1 MGQLTC
7 DDKSGRHSDTTFRT
21 WIVFGIVVIYFLALG
36 VQSIFWADKLH
47 PLQFEILTYLLW
59 FYGIVGGFYLGKR
72 VNEALGSKGKIIAGM
87 LEGTELGKYK
97 SKTTVG
103 VKKL

>member
-7 DDKSGRHSDTTFRT
+7 DDKSGKHSDTTFRT
-21 WIVFGIVVIYFLALG
+21 WIVFGLVVLYFISIG
-36 VQSIFWADKLH
+36 IQSIFWSGNLH

-87 LEGTELGKYK
+87 LEGTDLGKFK
-97 SKTTVG
+97 SKKTVESR
-103 VKKL
+103 KL